1 MEQGAGEAGRALR
14 ALRRPTEA
22 ARRSIMVG
30 STGFSRSLF
39 SEFCLLKVGGRGRPG
54 TTFLDSRRAIPGRCK
69 IGRCFF
75 SSSWKGVW
83 SSRPS
88 HRAMLKRCHMRCL
101 CSIFSDSTDKGGES
115 GGAIVSDMK
124 TAANTHQSRWRSN
137 RGMIDG
143 HG

>member
-22 ARRSIMVG
+22 ARRSVMVG
-30 STGFSRSLF
+30 STGLSRSLF

-54 TTFLDSRRAIPGRCK
+54 TTFLDSRRAIPGRGR

-75 SSSWKGVW
+75 SSSWKGVC

-88 HRAMLKRCHMRCL
+88 NRAKLKRCHMRCL

-115 GGAIVSDMK
+115 GGAIVRDMK
-124 TAANTHQSRWRSN
+124 TADNTHQSRRRSN
-137 RGMIDG
+137 RGMMDG